1 MVKKY
6 FMTREAARKYAI
18 SKNISTNRVMATS
31 SIWQKKDKRR
41 SRKNYVIK
49 W

>member
-6 FMTREAARKYAI
+6 FMTREAARKFAKK
-18 SKNISTNRVMATS
+18 KNKPDVRVMATS
-31 SIWQKKDKRR
+31 HVWQKKDKRR
-41 SRKNYVIK
+41 SRKNFVVK